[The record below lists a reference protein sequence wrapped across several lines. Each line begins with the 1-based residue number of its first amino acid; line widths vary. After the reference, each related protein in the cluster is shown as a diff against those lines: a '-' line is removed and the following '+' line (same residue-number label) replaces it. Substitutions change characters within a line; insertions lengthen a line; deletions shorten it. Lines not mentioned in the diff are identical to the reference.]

1 MRKKILRHKYALML
15 KKNVQDIFLITLG
28 ILSASLGLKGFLI
41 PNGFIDGGV
50 TGISLLLSI
59 ISNVH
64 ISVFLF
70 LINIPFLAMGY
81 FQISRIFALKSI
93 FAIIG
98 LAVCLLIVNYPVIT
112 NDKLLISVFGGIS
125 LGAGIGFAIR
135 GGAVIDGTEILSLFL
150 SRKTSATVGDII
162 LIINIFIFSAAAI
175 LLGPEPALYSVL
187 TYLAASR
194 TVDFIIEGIEE
205 YTGVTIISEKSD
217 SVRKAIIN
225 KLGRGVTIYK
235 GKGGFGK
242 RGGIEY
248 DMDIIFTVITRLE
261 VSKLNYIVN
270 LIDENAFIVQ
280 HSIKDTIGG
289 MIKKR
294 PLN

>member
-270 LIDENAFIVQ
+270 LIDEKAFIVQ

>member
-1 MRKKILRHKYALML
+1 MV
-15 KKNVQDIFLITLG
+15 KKNIQDSFLIMLG

-50 TGISLLLSI
+50 TGISLLLSD
-59 ISNVH
+59 ISQIH
-64 ISVFLF
+64 ISFFVTV
-70 LINIPFLAMGY
+70 INIPFLIMGY
-81 FQISRIFALKSI
+81 FQISKIFAIKSI
-93 FAIIG
+93 LAIIG
-98 LAVCLLIVNYPVIT
+98 LAVCLLIIQYPVIT
-112 NDKLLISVFGGIS
+112 DDKLLISVFGGMC

-150 SRKTSATVGDII
+150 SRKTTATVGDII
-162 LIINIFIFSAAAI
+162 LIINIFIFSAAAVI
-175 LLGPEPALYSVL
+175 LGFEPALYSVL

-205 YTGVTIISEKSD
+205 YTGVTIISERSE
-217 SVRKAIIN
+217 SIRKAIIN

-235 GKGGFGK
+235 GKGGYGK
-242 RGGIEY
+242 RGDVEY

-261 VSKLNYIVN
+261 VSKLNFVVN

>member
-150 SRKTSATVGDII
+150 SRKTTATVGDII

>member
-150 SRKTSATVGDII
+150 SRKTTATVGDII

-270 LIDENAFIVQ
+270 LIDEKAFIVQ